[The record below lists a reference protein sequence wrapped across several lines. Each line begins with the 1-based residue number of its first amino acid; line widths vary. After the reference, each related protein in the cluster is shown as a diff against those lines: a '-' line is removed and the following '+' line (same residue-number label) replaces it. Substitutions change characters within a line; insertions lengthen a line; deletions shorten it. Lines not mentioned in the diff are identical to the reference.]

1 MVRRPMET
9 LRLGTWIDAPVE
21 RCFLLS
27 LSVDLHVASARST
40 RGEPVAESGHVMIGE
55 GETLTFRGRHFGVRW
70 RHTSLIETL
79 RPHTY
84 YRDVMIA
91 GPFQHFEH
99 DHHFAAMDDGTRMRD
114 EVRFSAR
121 WGFLG
126 RLACRTFL
134 RQRLKMF
141 LMERNAMIKRL
152 AESDD
157 WKKYLEI
164 SGDSRTAASAKG
176 EPAKRPVGN
185 ARLRGSQHVVAP
197 RPRSS

>member
-1 MVRRPMET
+1 MET
-9 LRLGTWIDAPVE
+9 LRLGTWINAPVE

-27 LSVDLHVASARST
+27 LSVDLHVASAHSI
-40 RGEPVAESGHVMIGE
+40 GGKPVAPAAQVTIGE

-114 EVRFSAR
+114 EVRYSPR
-121 WGFLG
+121 WGLFG
-126 RLACRTFL
+126 RLACRAFL

-152 AESDD
+152 AESED
-157 WKKYLEI
+157 WKKYLDI
-164 SGDSRTAASAKG
+164 SGEVRAVAPEKA
-176 EPAKRPVGN
+176 EPAKRPSGN
-185 ARLRGSQHVVAP
+185 ARLRASQHVVAP
-197 RPRSS
+197 RTRSG

>member
-1 MVRRPMET
+1 MES
-9 LRLGTWIDAPVE
+9 LRLSTWIDAPVE

-27 LSVDLHVASARST
+27 LSVDLHVASARSPQSK
-40 RGEPVAESGHVMIGE
+40 PVAGSDQVIIGE

-79 RPHTY
+79 RPHSY

-114 EVRFSAR
+114 EVRFCAR
-121 WGFLG
+121 WGLLG
-126 RLACRTFL
+126 RLASKTFL
-134 RQRLKMF
+134 RERLRTF

-152 AESDD
+152 AESED
-157 WKKYLEI
+157 WQKYLEI
-164 SGDSRTAASAKG
+164 SGEDRAALPARG
-176 EPAKRPVGN
+176 ETEKRQAGN
-185 ARLRGSQHVVAP
+185 ARLRSSQHVVVP
-197 RPRSS
+197 PSSS

>member
-1 MVRRPMET
+1 MES
-9 LRLGTWIDAPVE
+9 LRLSTWIDAPME

-40 RGEPVAESGHVMIGE
+40 QAKPVAGSAQVVIGE

-99 DHHFAAMDDGTRMRD
+99 DHHFAPMDDGTRMRD

-121 WGFLG
+121 WGLLG
-126 RLACRTFL
+126 RLACRTVL
-134 RQRLKMF
+134 RQRLKTF

-152 AESDD
+152 AESED
-157 WKKYLEI
+157 WHKYLEI
-164 SGDSRTAASAKG
+164 NPEGR
-176 EPAKRPVGN
+176 
-185 ARLRGSQHVVAP
+185 VVAP
-197 RPRSS
+197 AKTAKRQDRLGRLRTSPSVVAPPPRSS

>member
-1 MVRRPMET
+1 MET
-9 LRLGTWIDAPVE
+9 LRIGTWIDAPVE

-40 RGEPVAESGHVMIGE
+40 QGKPVAGPAQVIVGE

-70 RHTSLIETL
+70 RHTSLIEIL
-79 RPHTY
+79 RPHSY

-121 WGFLG
+121 WGLLG
-126 RLACRTFL
+126 RLACRTIL

-152 AESDD
+152 AESED
-157 WKKYLEI
+157 WHKYLDI
-164 SGDSRTAASAKG
+164 SGEGRPVAPAKG
-176 EPAKRPVGN
+176 ETTKRQDRI
-185 ARLRGSQHVVAP
+185 ARLRASQHVVAP

>member
-1 MVRRPMET
+1 MET
-9 LRLGTWIDAPVE
+9 LRLGTWIEAPVE

-40 RGEPVAESGHVMIGE
+40 HEKPVAGSPQIVIGE

-79 RPHTY
+79 RPYSY

-91 GPFQHFEH
+91 GPFRHFEH

-114 EVRFSAR
+114 EVKYSAR
-121 WGFLG
+121 WGILG
-126 RLACRTFL
+126 RLACRRIL
-134 RQRLKMF
+134 RQRLKTF

-152 AESDD
+152 AESED
-157 WKKYLEI
+157 WHKYLDL
-164 SGDSRTAASAKG
+164 SGQGRPVASEKG
-176 EPAKRPVGN
+176 ETAKRQSNRIARSPTSQPV
-185 ARLRGSQHVVAP
+185 AAP
-197 RPRSS
+197 PTQTG